1 MNWEY
6 KLFKKMNAVLLC
18 VLFDFGSKKG
28 YEKKEVL
35 NSSLCINSSSNN
47 NSSPNLVQP
56 DGITRSIHQL

>member
-35 NSSLCINSSSNN
+35 THPCVLIHLQIITHLQILFSLM
-47 NSSPNLVQP
+47 
-56 DGITRSIHQL
+56 G